1 MNTTGTSAQSGKNR
15 KNIIIAADDDID
27 LLELDVVALS
37 AKGFEVLQARNGK
50 EVMEWLDRK
59 GDEVSLILLDI
70 VMPVMDGFEVL
81 EEMQANEKYRK
92 IPVIVVSNLDSETD
106 RQTVLE
112 LGAKDF
118 FEKVKMNPSTIA
130 ERVKELLEKSN

>member
-1 MNTTGTSAQSGKNR
+1 MTTIQNEKKR
-15 KNIIIAADDDID
+15 RHIIIAADDDTD
-27 LLELDVVALS
+27 LLELDVVALA

-59 GDEVSLILLDI
+59 GDDVSLILLDI

-106 RQTVLE
+106 RQAVFE

-130 ERVKELLEKSN
+130 ERVKEFLEKNN